1 MGRHARRVPLD
12 LLLSVAVLSPAQAAL
27 VAVRLLDAVHV
38 LGSTNGTHPA
48 EAGLWS
54 ATLGPSG
61 EVEVSRA
68 QEGAGTE
75 VTDLLVQ
82 LSQNARRLPAHPR
95 PEQVVL
101 LHRLEE
107 AAAADPRL
115 DPGARAR
122 ELEEAMTE
130 VLGSGARQRLTGQL
144 AALVDAFAH
153 IAASVPV
160 PAATRAASGASRAGP
175 RRTAP
180 TRPVPSRPAPSGRGR
195 TLSRRRTRA
204 RRTALVVLFLAGA
217 LAASGYVVLRD
228 PGNEVAGTRGRTHP
242 PGTPSATAPSDG
254 SQAAG
259 KHPRTRRGPHAAT
272 LAPRHAGAVTGVRV
286 QKAGT
291 CTPGALCPVTVTVH
305 VRPAATTRAVTW
317 KVGAVRSCRSDV
329 TWSPPT
335 SVTAQPGWT
344 TVYAS
349 SSVPVPRGRSLAL
362 VALSRSPARAQSPL
376 VPVAGSFR
384 RC

>member
-153 IAASVPV
+153 IAASVTV

-175 RRTAP
+175 RRAAP
-180 TRPVPSRPAPSGRGR
+180 TRPVPSRPARRGR
-195 TLSRRRTRA
+195 RLSRRRTRA
-204 RRTALVVLFLAGA
+204 RRTALVVLLAVA

-228 PGNEVAGTRGRTHP
+228 PGNEVAGARGRHHP
-242 PGTPSATAPSDG
+242 PGPPSATAPSDG

-259 KHPRTRRGPHAAT
+259 KHPRSRPGQRAAT
-272 LAPRHAGAVTGVRV
+272 IAPRHAGAVAGVRV
-286 QKAGT
+286 QKAGA
-291 CTPGALCPVTVTVH
+291 CTPGALCPVTVTVR

-317 KVGAVRSCRSDV
+317 KVGTVRSCRSGI

-362 VALSRSPARAQSPL
+362 VALSSAPARAQSPP
-376 VPVAGSFR
+376 VPVAGSVQ

>member
-1 MGRHARRVPLD
+1 VPLD
-12 LLLSVAVLSPAQAAL
+12 RLLSVAVLNPAQAML
-27 VAVRLLDAVHV
+27 VAVRLLDAVHA

-48 EAGLWS
+48 EAGLWA

-68 QEGAGTE
+68 HDGAGTE
-75 VTDLLVQ
+75 VADLLVQ
-82 LSQNARRLPAHPR
+82 LSQNARRLPTHPR
-95 PEQVVL
+95 PEQVL
-101 LHRLEE
+101 LLRRLEE
-107 AAAADPRL
+107 ATAADPRL

-122 ELEEAMTE
+122 ELEAAMTE
-130 VLGSGARQRLTGQL
+130 VLGSGARQRLAGQL

-153 IAASVPV
+153 IAASVAV
-160 PAATRAASGASRAGP
+160 PADTRAASGTARPGP
-175 RRTAP
+175 RRAAP
-180 TRPVPSRPAPSGRGR
+180 THPVPSRPARRGR
-195 TLSRRRTRA
+195 TLSRRRSRS
-204 RRTALVVLFLAGA
+204 RRTALVVLLLLAVA

-228 PGNEVAGTRGRTHP
+228 PGNEIAGTRGRHH
-242 PGTPSATAPSDG
+242 PGTPSATTPSDG
-254 SQAAG
+254 SKAAG
-259 KHPRTRRGPHAAT
+259 KQPRSRPGQPAASLARRQAGP
-272 LAPRHAGAVTGVRV
+272 VTGVRV

-291 CTPGALCPVTVTVH
+291 CIPGARCPVTVTVH

-317 KVGAVRSCRSDV
+317 KVGAARSCHSGI

-349 SSVPVPRGRSLAL
+349 SSVPVPRGRSLVL
-362 VALSRSPARAQSPL
+362 VALASAPARAQSPP
-376 VPVAGSFR
+376 VPVTGTLR